1 MPPLL
6 NAAQKIAPEVVADR
20 RLIHQFP
27 ELMYEVHKT
36 AGMVEQRLR
45 ELGLEVRTKVGRTG
59 VVGVLRGGR
68 PGMTVLLRADMDAL
82 PIVEDNEHGFCSQN
96 RGIMHACGHDAH
108 TAILLGTAKVL
119 SGQREQIQ
127 GNVVFMFQP
136 AEEGGA
142 GALRMIED
150 GLMDNPKVD
159 GAFALHVDANNYVG
173 KVSMRVGP
181 QSAAADEFSVTV
193 RGRGGHASRPQAAV
207 DPVVIGAH
215 IVTALQTLVSRE
227 VSPMEPAVVTVGRLV
242 GGSAFNVIPAT
253 AIIEGTVRTYNEGVQ
268 AHIERRLP
276 VMVKGIAEAMRATA
290 EVEYRRLYPLLVNH
304 ATGVE
309 VAWSVVTELLGP
321 KAALEGE
328 AIMGSEDFSFVLQK
342 APGAMVRLGVRN
354 KDWKQIRPTHSP
366 EFDMDE
372 TALPLGVAVM
382 AGMAVKF
389 LDG

>member
-1 MPPLL
+1 MKELL
-6 NAAQKIAPEVVADR
+6 EAAQEIAPQVVADR
-20 RLIHQFP
+20 RMIHQFP

-59 VVGVLRGGR
+59 VVGVLRGGS
-68 PGMTVLLRADMDAL
+68 PGKTVLLRADMDAL
-82 PIVEDNEHGFCSQN
+82 PIIEENEHVFCSQT
-96 RGIMHACGHDAH
+96 RGVMHACGHDAH
-108 TAILLGTAKVL
+108 TAILMGAAKL
-119 SGQREQIQ
+119 LTERRQELP

-150 GLMDNPKVD
+150 GLLDDPRVE
-159 GAFALHVDANNYVG
+159 GSFALHVDANNYVG

-181 QSAAADEFSVTV
+181 QSAAADEFSITV
-193 RGRGGHASRPQAAV
+193 RGKGGHASRPQAAV
-207 DPVVIGAH
+207 DPVVVGAH

-227 VSPMEPAVVTVGRLV
+227 VSPMEPAVVTVGRLN
-242 GGSAFNVIPAT
+242 GGTAFNVIPAT
-253 AIIEGTVRTYNEGVQ
+253 AVIEGTVRTYNEGVQ

-276 VMVKGIAEAMRATA
+276 AMAKGIAEAMRASA

-304 ATGVE
+304 ASGVAIARE
-309 VAWSVVTELLGP
+309 VVSELLGP
-321 KAALEGE
+321 DAPVESE
-328 AIMGSEDFSFVLQK
+328 PIMGSEDFSFVLQR

-354 KDWKQIRPTHSP
+354 REWKQIRPTHSP

-372 TALPLGVAVM
+372 TALPMGVAVM
-382 AGMAVKF
+382 AGMAMRF
-389 LDG
+389 LES